1 MEDRKPKT
9 EENGADGYT
18 SWAAVAGY
26 FDGEGCV
33 DIYPLVYVLHWV
45 LSFSDNWTEQLEQVQ
60 RFLIA
65 RGISVGRPRRNGK
78 TAWMFEV
85 AEISS
90 MKLMATEMLRS
101 GGIYKKRRELQLL
114 LDYYDDKVTGNQVIE
129 GFNSEVRRGIRTGKL
144 RDPNMPFGHR
154 DGYARGRYASR
165 YEQRSLNPTQTKE
178 LIEEYLAS
186 SITGKAL
193 AIKFDVSVATVS
205 RMLKLAGVD
214 TKTKRMTKVV
224 PDLPSGD
231 LTL

>member
-1 MEDRKPKT
+1 VEDGKQTT
-9 EENGADGYT
+9 EEKDTDGYT

-26 FDGEGCV
+26 FDGDGCV

-45 LSFSDNWTEQLEQVQ
+45 LSFSDNWTEQLEQVR

-65 RGISVGRPRRNGK
+65 RGISVGKPRRNGK
-78 TAWMFEV
+78 AAWMFEV

-90 MKLMATEMLRS
+90 MKLMATKMLRS

-129 GFNSEVRRGIRTGKL
+129 GFNSEVRLGIRTGKL

-165 YEQRSLNPTQTKE
+165 YEQRTLTSNQTKE

-193 AIKFDVSVATVS
+193 ALKFEISEATVS

-214 TKTKRMTKVV
+214 TKTRRMTKVI
-224 PDLPSGD
+224 PDLHSGNS
-231 LTL
+231 TL